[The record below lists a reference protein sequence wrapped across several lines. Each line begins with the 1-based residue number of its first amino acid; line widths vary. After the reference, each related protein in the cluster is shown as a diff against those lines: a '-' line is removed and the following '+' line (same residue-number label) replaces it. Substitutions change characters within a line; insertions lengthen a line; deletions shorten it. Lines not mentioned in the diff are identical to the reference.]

1 MTAVS
6 TTFTPGP
13 WAVNPVN
20 AQVDAFD
27 SGKPVPVCQ
36 LLWPT
41 ALRSEDVTEA
51 NGHLIAASP
60 ELYEMLRETVA
71 WLEDN
76 MCGGDLRE
84 RGRAALAKVQP

>member
-1 MTAVS
+1 MRAA
-6 TTFTPGP
+6 FTPGP

-51 NGHLIAASP
+51 NGHLIAAAP
-60 ELYEMLRETVA
+60 ELDQLVRESLYHLRLDDGAKGYHERA
-71 WLEDN
+71 
-76 MCGGDLRE
+76 LRC
-84 RGRAALAKVQP
+84 LAKVGGDS